1 MRVVAGLIG
10 GLRLVAPDGRD
21 TRPTN
26 DRVREATFNALG
38 SLDVLDGAKVLD
50 LFAGSGALGIEALS
64 RGAAHCTFVE
74 KDRRALAAVRT
85 NLTTCGLGNE
95 VATVI
100 AGDSLRFVAGL
111 DRSQSHAPPLAGAEI
126 DNDGA
131 PVRGFDVV
139 LLDPPY
145 SFTGWDRLA
154 ASLPSG
160 PNGIVAV
167 IESDRPIPM
176 AAPWAVVRQK
186 QYGTTLVTLVQ
197 RPAPESSH

>member
-1 MRVVAGLIG
+1 LG
-10 GLRLVAPDGRD
+10 GRRLVAPDGRG

-38 SLDVLDGAKVLD
+38 SLSVLEGARVLD

-74 KDRRALAAVRT
+74 KDRRALAAVRA
-85 NLTTCGLGNE
+85 NLATCGLDHD
-95 VATVI
+95 VAPVVV
-100 AGDSLRFVAGL
+100 GDSLRFVAGL
-111 DRSQSHAPPLAGAEI
+111 SGTAG
-126 DNDGA
+126 DGTREPRQVEA
-131 PVRGFDVV
+131 QEAQLVGFDVV

-145 SFTGWDRLA
+145 SFNGWDGLL

-160 PNGIVAV
+160 PDGIVAV
-167 IESDRPIPM
+167 IESERPMSI

-197 RPAPESSH
+197 RPAPGSSR